1 MNQKNYL
8 NTRKIYQ
15 KTKIKIDQRAVLY
28 HVPGA
33 LNCKGNIHARKSQIN
48 PHSQNKNQAHGIP
61 TTYRI
66 KVLTYI
72 HVSYIASASKRIIS
86 TREKLNLYEYN
97 RRLLHLPKKK
107 LPRYSPPILNHTR
120 NPPILNMPRTQCPRP
135 RPRQLRLVTRP
146 HSHMQIPIPSVFV
159 PIFPPKSRSPA
170 MKSCRSSQHNIKVHH
185 NKESL
190 LPTINH
196 PFAKIRL
203 IPSKTPPLARLT
215 SERSLAHTSRAF

>member
-107 LPRYSPPILNHTR
+107 TATILTPNTQPYTKPSHPKYASNPVSAPAPASAPSRHPPPFSYA
-120 NPPILNMPRTQCPRP
+120 NP
-135 RPRQLRLVTRP
+135 
-146 HSHMQIPIPSVFV
+146 
-159 PIFPPKSRSPA
+159 
-170 MKSCRSSQHNIKVHH
+170 
-185 NKESL
+185 
-190 LPTINH
+190 H
-196 PFAKIRL
+196 PFRIRPNL
-203 IPSKTPPLARLT
+203 PSKKP
-215 SERSLAHTSRAF
+215 